1 METLPINRLY
11 AYIDESGQDTLGR
24 LFVVGAVV
32 IDREQ
37 RDAVAGLLEAL
48 EERSQKGRVKWDRAR
63 FSHRQMYVSELAN
76 ITRLSSSLFLARFT
90 STRRYNEAT
99 AQAAARAIH
108 TKSAS
113 AYRVRITVDGLT
125 AGEKR
130 GFTRILRSLGVR
142 PDDVRGAREQSDVFI
157 RLADA
162 LCGLVRDAE
171 DGQLWAIEALDRLR
185 QRGLVVEI

>member
-1 METLPINRLY
+1 METPPINRLY

-24 LFVVGAVV
+24 FFVVGAVV
-32 IDREQ
+32 IDRAQ
-37 RDAVAGLLEAL
+37 RDTVAGLLEAL
-48 EERSQKGRVKWDRAR
+48 EARSQKGRVKWGRAR
-63 FSHRQMYVSELAN
+63 FSHRQVYVSELAN

-90 STRRYNEAT
+90 NTRRYHEAT
-99 AQAAARAIH
+99 AQAAVRAIL

-113 AYRVRITVDGLT
+113 ASRVRMTVDGLT

-130 GFTRILRSLGVR
+130 GFTRIVRSLGIR
-142 PDDVRGAREQSDVFI
+142 PDDVRGGREQSEVFI

-171 DGQLWAIEALDRLR
+171 DGQSWAIVAFDRLR
-185 QRGLVVEI
+185 QRGLIVEI